1 MKKTQLL
8 LITLLS
14 TLISA
19 KRWLVP
25 RRIHNSVQKS
35 DPYPHDA
42 YAKMYAKIRAK
53 TRQIARKLQRE
64 KLYALKTSPA
74 NNFGAMDLAESR
86 RLRKIQ
92 AKLKKVKTAVVEPKR
107 FFDVDE
113 FMKERNTY
121 REKQRKELKKLKS
134 HGKRSVMFTENA

>member
-1 MKKTQLL
+1 M
-8 LITLLS
+8 LS

-19 KRWLVP
+19 KPWLKP
-25 RRIHNSVQKS
+25 TRIHDSVQQPGPR
-35 DPYPHDA
+35 PYDA

-64 KLYALKTSPA
+64 KLYALKKRPA

-86 RLRKIQ
+86 RHRKIQ
-92 AKLKKVKTAVVEPKR
+92 AKLNKVKTVVVKPKR

-121 REKQRKELKKLKS
+121 REKQRRELKKLRS
-134 HGKRSVMFTENA
+134 HDRRSLHNIH